1 MCDAHSA
8 VACNGFWFLKNAHA
22 RACVVRFARDDLSLV
37 AAAASAK
44 ATAADD
50 MLLVSL
56 TMEIDGW
63 NGPRV
68 LRGVCS
74 APSAFRYCS
83 RSIGEL
89 FGFIVVDGLD

>member
-1 MCDAHSA
+1 MCGAHSA
-8 VACNGFWFLKNAHA
+8 AACNGFWFLKNAHA
-22 RACVVRFARDDLSLV
+22 RPCVVRFARDDLSLV
-37 AAAASAK
+37 AAAAASA

-63 NGPRV
+63 NGPCV
-68 LRGVCS
+68 LRGVCG
-74 APSAFRYCS
+74 AAIAFGYCS